1 MTEFIDSDG
10 DDDIVAL
17 IFDHKPASPKTPPSG
32 RKNNDSRAS
41 PKTPPSGRK
50 NNDSKASTTTPSPT
64 VSRAT
69 PSPPKNETQTRR
81 SPPPTSQQ
89 IANERYAAMIDSMLG
104 TEPEMN
110 GKKLK
115 VLLRNFA
122 LFEPAIASKVENA
135 VKIDED
141 RFDVAKLKELLVAAA
156 TQPGES
162 KLAKRIRPSV
172 IAALSN
178 RPPSPW
184 YRQKPMKKASPRQ
197 SPATKTQ
204 KVASQPA
211 SPTKGEES
219 ADSYDADEEP
229 PKQQATPKKRVSPGK
244 ASPKGEKYFPGFY
257 DNIDY

>member
-17 IFDHKPASPKTPPSG
+17 IFDHKPASPKTSPSG
-32 RKNNDSRAS
+32 RKNSDSRAS
-41 PKTPPSGRK
+41 PKT
-50 NNDSKASTTTPSPT
+50 SPT
-64 VSRAT
+64 ARKSIDSRASPT
-69 PSPPKNETQTRR
+69 IPPRTASRTTSSPPKNDTQTRR
-81 SPPPTSQQ
+81 SPPTPNSQL

-104 TEPEMN
+104 AEPEMS

-115 VLLRNFA
+115 LLLRNFA
-122 LFEPAIASKVENA
+122 LFEPEIAAKVENA

-156 TQPGES
+156 TEPGDS

-184 YRQKPMKKASPRQ
+184 YRQKPVTKKASPRQ
-197 SPATKTQ
+197 SPTAKTQ
-204 KVASQPA
+204 KVASPA
-211 SPTKGEES
+211 KGDS
-219 ADSYDADEEP
+219 AESYDADEEP
-229 PKQQATPKKRVSPGK
+229 SRQQTSPKKRVSPGK